1 MLTNEDMLMISEL
14 LDVKL
19 DAQSKVMDEKHR
31 QLREELCQEMQQMK
45 FELRGEIQEVRHELH
60 GEMSDMRSEIN
71 DIRSEINDI
80 HSELGDVHGDIN
92 DLKGGLQ
99 DVNDEV
105 KCVKLLLENDVQPRI
120 SNIESCYVDTY
131 RRYSL
136 GIIDL
141 ETMRADIDILK
152 NIVREHSEKLN
163 KAQ

>member
-1 MLTNEDMLMISEL
+1 MHD
-14 LDVKL
+14 D
-19 DAQSKVMDEKHR
+19 
-31 QLREELCQEMQQMK
+31 
-45 FELRGEIQEVRHELH
+45 
-60 GEMSDMRSEIN
+60 IN
-71 DIRSEINDI
+71 GIRN
-80 HSELGDVHGDIN
+80 ELGDVHGDIN
-92 DLKGGLQ
+92 DIRSELSDVHDELGGAHDDINGIRNELGDVHGDISDLKGGLQ